1 MLEALVAGIEERTGT
16 QIVPAVVGKSDSY
29 VELPWMA
36 FAAGASLAALG
47 LVIADFVRPHW
58 THTYTAVLH
67 AMTILG
73 AGAASALLA
82 IFAPPFARLFLR
94 QTRIDTEVRQ
104 YAESMFL
111 RRSLFATSRRT
122 AILILISLFERRI
135 EIVADEG
142 CHQRVKPADWQEVIA
157 RMTPHL
163 RERKPGDALRDAL
176 TAVDAL
182 LQSRGFTRGDGPL
195 DALSNRAVEEHGQ

>member
-1 MLEALVAGIEERTGT
+1 MVASIEDRTGT

-36 FAAGASLAALG
+36 FATGASLSALG
-47 LVIADFVRPHW
+47 LVIADTLRPHW
-58 THTYTAVLH
+58 TLAHSAVLH

-73 AGAASALLA
+73 VGGTAALLA
-82 IFAPPFARLFLR
+82 IFAPPFARIFLR
-94 QTRIDTEVRQ
+94 QARIDTEVRQ

-142 CHQRVKPADWQEVIA
+142 CHPRVTPGDWQAIVA
-157 RMTPHL
+157 RMAPHL
-163 RERKPGDALRDAL
+163 RARQPGAALQEAL

-195 DALSNRAVEEHGQ
+195 DSLSNRAVEERGQ

>member
-1 MLEALVAGIEERTGT
+1 LVAGIEDRTGT

-29 VELPWMA
+29 AEVPWMA
-36 FAAGASLAALG
+36 FAAGASLASLA
-47 LVIADFVRPHW
+47 LVIADALWPHW
-58 THTYTAVLH
+58 TVSYTAVMH
-67 AMTILG
+67 AIAILG
-73 AGAASALLA
+73 AGAASALIA
-82 IFAPPFARLFLR
+82 IFAPPFGRLFLR
-94 QTRIDTEVRQ
+94 QSRIDSEVRQ

-142 CHQRVKPADWQEVIA
+142 CHPRVTLADWQAVIA
-157 RMTPHL
+157 RMAPRL
-163 RERKPGDALRDAL
+163 RERRPGDALREAL

-182 LQSRGFTRGDGPL
+182 LQARGFTRGDGPA
-195 DALSNRAVEEHGQ
+195 DTLSNRAIEERGQ